1 MILFQEVQSLVGE
14 SADAGKAIS
23 LPGLRVINQRSA
35 RAAAPATARTVAVET
50 TEDECRNSRR
60 EPLMEA

>member
-35 RAAAPATARTVAVET
+35 RGVAPATARTVAVET
-50 TEDECRNSRR
+50 AEDECRNSRR